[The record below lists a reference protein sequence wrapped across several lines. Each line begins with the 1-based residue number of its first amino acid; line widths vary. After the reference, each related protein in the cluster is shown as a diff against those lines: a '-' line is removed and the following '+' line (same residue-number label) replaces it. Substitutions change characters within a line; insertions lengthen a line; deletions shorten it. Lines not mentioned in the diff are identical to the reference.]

1 MKSDNA
7 PKLTYTRFEDN
18 RSLEDA
24 KEIYL
29 QRIED
34 ARYIFKKHKDSFNH
48 RNCPYCGADD
58 YSHIEDFD
66 NSYKVAACNVCSG
79 HYVNPCPDV
88 NALSDYYNNGRC
100 NILLEE
106 IVKKRQNRKS
116 VSFIFDNRLAEVC
129 DIILNRLNKKEI
141 KILEIGCSSGIFL
154 DKLQKYLSEKLPNY
168 QFSLFGVDIDS
179 NAICNSA
186 NDSLNLICQSI
197 ESYLEN
203 ANQTFDIIL
212 HFELIE
218 HLFDPYNFILNVKK
232 LLSDDGY
239 MLFTTPNYNGL
250 EMIASSYNDF
260 RLLAHGIFPPMHL
273 NAFST
278 INISHF
284 IIRAGLR
291 LVNVST
297 PGNFDVDMVRIAQNK
312 PERSI
317 WSYFNT
323 LDENTLGFIQEMVK
337 SLKCSSHMMVCARK

>member
-1 MKSDNA
+1 MKF
-7 PKLTYTRFEDN
+7 TYTRFKDN
-18 RSLEDA
+18 RSPEDA

-29 QRIED
+29 QRIDD
-34 ARYIFKKHKDSFNH
+34 ARYIFQKHKDNFIH

-58 YSHIEDFD
+58 YSPIEDFD
-66 NSYKVAACNVCSG
+66 NSYKIAACNVCNS

-106 IVKKRQNRKS
+106 IVKKRQSRKS

-129 DIILNRLNKKEI
+129 DIVKNRFNKKNI

-154 DKLQKYLSEKLPNY
+154 NKLQKYLSEHLPSH
-168 QFSLFGVDIDS
+168 QFELFGVDIDS
-179 NAICNSA
+179 NAISNPA
-186 NDSLNLICQSI
+186 NDSLNLTCQSI
-197 ESYLEN
+197 ESYLET
-203 ANQTFDIIL
+203 ANQTFDIVL

-218 HLFDPYNFILNVKK
+218 HLSDPYHFILNARE
-232 LLSDDGY
+232 LLSEGGY

-278 INISHF
+278 LNITHF
-284 IIRAGLR
+284 IIRAGLK
-291 LVNVST
+291 LVTVST
-297 PGNFDVDMVRIAQNK
+297 PGNFDVDMVRITENK
-312 PERSI
+312 SNDSI
-317 WSYFNT
+317 WSYLET
-323 LDENTLGFIQEMVK
+323 LDENTLGFIQQLVK
-337 SLKCSSHMMVCARK
+337 HLKGSSHMQVCVRK